1 MVSTLHYFPGV
12 ESLYHLI
19 SVLALMTSDNCL
31 LQIKAELQR
40 VSNERLN
47 LEDQLKESEVAQKNL
62 EDTMSSIRSE
72 VTELRTMHDEAIREK
87 QEAMSKLAV
96 LTQYFEEKEAQL
108 TKYVSYQHND
118 LFLFLVSL

>member
-1 MVSTLHYFPGV
+1 MS
-12 ESLYHLI
+12 S
-19 SVLALMTSDNCL
+19 
-31 LQIKAELQR
+31 
-40 VSNERLN
+40 ERLN

-72 VTELRTMHDEAIREK
+72 VTDLRTMHDEAIREK

-108 TKYVSYQHND
+108 TKYVSY
-118 LFLFLVSL
+118 LLMLISIIFFLSVLIS